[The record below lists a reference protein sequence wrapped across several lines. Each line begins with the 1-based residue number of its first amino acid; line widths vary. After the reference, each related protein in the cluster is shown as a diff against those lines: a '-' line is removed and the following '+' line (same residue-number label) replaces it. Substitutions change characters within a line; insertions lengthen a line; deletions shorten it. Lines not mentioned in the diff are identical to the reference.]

1 MQKVEL
7 AKVLDLLIAEDR
19 EEASKLLHEWFVG
32 KSKSILEELMQE
44 DDGALDEIEDAKEEI
59 ASEEYYGDVDLDE
72 AGDDEVDGGEEE
84 LVGDVEGDLEG
95 AGDEIE
101 AAADDLGAE
110 LGAGEEVEVPVEDK
124 VEDLEAQLASLK
136 AEFDKLM
143 GGDVDADAGIE
154 GDDEFAGDEVA
165 VGDEEFAAESVFED
179 EEVAEGEEL
188 DEAAD
193 DEDDDKEDLDEDFS
207 DLEESFELEK
217 VKDPDMGEGSE
228 AGNGQKQA
236 VHKDSPIPQRKT
248 GDRVGGNAVEIKGK
262 THKGYAREASPSVQ
276 AKPILK
282 NQVKNAKADLE
293 SVSPEG
299 DKSALINKG
308 PKADKGKSPIGGGA
322 VDLRGDDFK
331 RK

>member
-7 AKVLDLLIAEDR
+7 SKVLDLLIAEDR

-44 DDGALDEIEDAKEEI
+44 DDGALDDIEDAKEEI
-59 ASEEYYGDVDLDE
+59 ASEEFYGDVDLDE
-72 AGDDEVDGGEEE
+72 AGEDEVEGGEEE
-84 LVGDVEGDLEG
+84 LAGDVEGDLEG

-101 AAADDLGAE
+101 AAADDIGAE
-110 LGAGEEVEVPVEDK
+110 LGADEVEVPVEDK

-136 AEFDKLM
+136 AEFEKLM
-143 GGDVDADAGIE
+143 GGDEAGE
-154 GDDEFAGDEVA
+154 EVVGADDEFAGDDVA
-165 VGDEEFAAESVFED
+165 VGDEEFAAEGVFEGE

-193 DEDDDKEDLDEDFS
+193 EDDDKEDLDEDFA

-217 VKDPDMGEGSE
+217 VSDPKLAGDGEIGD
-228 AGNGQKQA
+228 GGKIA

-276 AKPILK
+276 SKPILK
-282 NQVKNAKADLE
+282 NQVRNAKADLE

-322 VDLRGDDFK
+322 VDLRGDDLK